1 MPQNFWLTI
10 AIEEASVVAQG
21 VIAVQGAS
29 LTAAQKTALESLI
42 AAGQQVAEVF

>member
-29 LTAAQKTALESLI
+29 LTAAQKTALDNLV
-42 AAGQQVAEVF
+42 AAAQAVAMVF